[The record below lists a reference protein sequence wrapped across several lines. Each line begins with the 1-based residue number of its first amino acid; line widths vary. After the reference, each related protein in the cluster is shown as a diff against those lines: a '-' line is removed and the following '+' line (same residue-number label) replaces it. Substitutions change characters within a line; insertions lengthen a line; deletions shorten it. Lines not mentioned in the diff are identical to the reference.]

1 MTISQKYLRSETGFE
16 SPGFV
21 VDTSGNI
28 NFVGSLRSNGQTLL
42 TPTSIASGII
52 SSNLT
57 TVGTLTGLTVQ
68 GTTSIS
74 AGVVT
79 INSTGAL
86 SISSSLR
93 GNINN
98 VNIGAVTP
106 GSATFTNLTVT
117 GTLTLTETFLKPAP
131 ATTGTID
138 NYNIGLTTRGSG
150 AFTALSA
157 NLSVTLAPTVLG
169 SINNVSIGQSTAS
182 TGRFTTVSVVNS
194 PTESTHATT
203 KQYVDNKISAFA
215 IALGS

>member
-42 TPTSIASGII
+42 TPTSIASGIVN
-52 SSNLT
+52 SNLT

-86 SISSSLR
+86 SISSSLP

-117 GTLTLTETFLKPAP
+117 GILNITETFLKPAP

-169 SINNVSIGQSTAS
+169 SINNVSIGQTTAS
-182 TGRFTTVSVVNS
+182 TGRFTNVTVTNT
-194 PTESTHATT
+194 PTSLTHATT

>member
-52 SSNLT
+52 NSNLT

-74 AGVVT
+74 SGIVT
-79 INSTGAL
+79 ISSTGAL
-86 SISSSLR
+86 SISSALR

-98 VNIGAVTP
+98 VNVGTTTP
-106 GSATFTNLTVT
+106 GTGTFTDLTVT
-117 GTLTLTETFLKPAP
+117 GTLTLPQTFLTPAP

-169 SINNVSIGQSTAS
+169 SINNTSIGQANAS

>member
-52 SSNLT
+52 NSNLT

-74 AGVVT
+74 SGIVT
-79 INSTGAL
+79 ISSTGAL
-86 SISSSLR
+86 SISSALR

-98 VNIGAVTP
+98 VNIGTTTP
-106 GSATFTNLTVT
+106 GTGTFTNLTVT
-117 GTLTLTETFLKPAP
+117 GTLSTTEIFLKPAP
-131 ATTGTID
+131 VTIGTID

-169 SINNVSIGQSTAS
+169 SINNTSIGQTTAS
-182 TGRFTTVSVVNS
+182 TGRFTNVSVVNS
-194 PTESTHATT
+194 PTELTHVTT

>member
-21 VDTSGNI
+21 VDTGGNI

-42 TPTSIASGII
+42 TPTSLASGIAN
-52 SSNLT
+52 SSLT
-57 TVGTLTGLTVQ
+57 SVGTLIGLTVQ
-68 GTTSIS
+68 GNTSIS
-74 AGVVT
+74 GGTVS
-79 INSTGAL
+79 INSNGAL
-86 SISSSLR
+86 TISSTLPGS
-93 GNINN
+93 INN
-98 VNIGAVTP
+98 VNIGSVTP
-106 GSATFTNLTVT
+106 GTATFTDVTVT
-117 GTLTLTETFLKPAP
+117 GTLNITDTFLKPAP
-131 ATTGTID
+131 VTTGTID

-169 SINNVSIGQSTAS
+169 SINNVTIGQATAS
-182 TGRFTTVSVVNS
+182 TGRFTNVTVTNT
-194 PTESTHATT
+194 PTNSTHVTT

>member
-21 VDTSGNI
+21 VDTGGNI

-42 TPTSIASGII
+42 TPTSLASGIVN
-52 SSNLT
+52 SSLT
-57 TVGTLTGLTVQ
+57 SVGTLVGLTVQ
-68 GTTSIS
+68 GNTNIS
-74 AGVVT
+74 SGTVT
-79 INSTGAL
+79 ISSNGAL
-86 SISSSLR
+86 SISSTLPGS
-93 GNINN
+93 INN
-98 VNIGAVTP
+98 VNIGTSAP
-106 GSATFTNLTVT
+106 GTGTFTNLTVT
-117 GTLTLTETFLKPAP
+117 GTLNIAETFLKPAP

-157 NLSVTLAPTVLG
+157 NLSVTLTPTVLG
-169 SINNVSIGQSTAS
+169 TINNVSIGQTTAS
-182 TGRFTTVSVVNS
+182 TGRFTNVTVTNT
-194 PTESTHATT
+194 PTSLTHATT

>member
-21 VDTSGNI
+21 VDTGGNI

-57 TVGTLTGLTVQ
+57 SVGTLTGLTVQ

-86 SISSSLR
+86 SISSALP

-106 GSATFTNLTVT
+106 GTGTFTNLTVT
-117 GTLTLTETFLKPAP
+117 GILNIAEPFLKPAP

-182 TGRFTTVSVVNS
+182 TGRFTNVTVTNT
-194 PTESTHATT
+194 PTSLTHATT

>member
-21 VDTSGNI
+21 VDTGGNI

-42 TPTSIASGII
+42 TPTALASGIVN
-52 SSNLT
+52 SSLT
-57 TVGTLTGLTVQ
+57 SVGTLTGLTVQ
-68 GTTSIS
+68 GNTSIS
-74 AGVVT
+74 NGTVT
-79 INSTGAL
+79 ISSNGSL
-86 SISSSLR
+86 SISSVLPGS
-93 GNINN
+93 INN

-106 GSATFTNLTVT
+106 GTATFTNLTVT
-117 GTLTLTETFLKPAP
+117 GTLNITETFLKPAP
-131 ATTGTID
+131 VVTGTLD

-169 SINNVSIGQSTAS
+169 TINNVSIGQSTAS
-182 TGRFTTVSVVNS
+182 TGRFTNVSVANA
-194 PTESTHATT
+194 PTELTHATT